1 MSSLESAQI
10 RQALAKG
17 VVRFVMEDTAI
28 GLRLQ
33 YVGSGSVTTVA
44 ATQATSVVLTT
55 SDGGTDTYL
64 FSSYSTLGALADAIN
79 ADGIF
84 EAVVIDA
91 LRSENPDDFFI
102 TSASIAAGTDGNG
115 VTCYD
120 LLIDTSASLTQSVCL
135 SPLNPQFD
143 MPKGHR
149 VSLQEIF
156 YNVNNTAAADGLT
169 VWKRKG
175 TVETELFHMLNV
187 DATDTTVSF
196 ASGEGK
202 ITLAPDEEFIVQV
215 DGTVATAP
223 TLNFIRLV
231 GIYE

>member
-1 MSSLESAQI
+1 MSSLDSVRARQI
-10 RQALAKG
+10 LAKG

-28 GLRLQ
+28 GLRLR
-33 YVGSGSVTTVA
+33 YIGTGSVTTVA

-55 SDGGTDTYL
+55 SDGGADTYL
-64 FSSYSTLGALADAIN
+64 FSSYSTLGALSDAIN
-79 ADGIF
+79 TDGIF
-84 EAVVIDA
+84 ESMVVDA

-102 TSASIAAGTDGNG
+102 TSASITAGTDGNG

-135 SPLNPQFD
+135 SPLKSQFN

-169 VWKRKG
+169 IWKRKG

-202 ITLAPDEEFIVQV
+202 ITLDTDEEFIVQV
-215 DGTVATAP
+215 DGTVVTAP
-223 TLNFIRLV
+223 TLNFIRVV
-231 GIYE
+231 GLFE

>member
-1 MSSLESAQI
+1 
-10 RQALAKG
+10 
-17 VVRFVMEDTAI
+17 
-28 GLRLQ
+28 
-33 YVGSGSVTTVA
+33 
-44 ATQATSVVLTT
+44 
-55 SDGGTDTYL
+55 
-64 FSSYSTLGALADAIN
+64 
-79 ADGIF
+79 
-84 EAVVIDA
+84 
-91 LRSENPDDFFI
+91 
-102 TSASIAAGTDGNG
+102 
-115 VTCYD
+115 
-120 LLIDTSASLTQSVCL
+120 
-135 SPLNPQFD
+135 